1 MELKAGL
8 DCKLDRIILR
18 PRSVLWKTQLILLPK
33 GVTKLV
39 MIWRRAGNEF
49 LEKLLA
55 LIAFAALKTNPGR
68 IIKRT
73 LHLRLDVT

>member
-1 MELKAGL
+1 
-8 DCKLDRIILR
+8 
-18 PRSVLWKTQLILLPK
+18 
-33 GVTKLV
+33 

-49 LEKLLA
+49 LEESLA

-73 LHLRLDVT
+73 LHLRLDVTE

>member
-55 LIAFAALKTNPGR
+55 LIAFVALKTNPGR

-73 LHLRLDVT
+73 LHLRLDVI